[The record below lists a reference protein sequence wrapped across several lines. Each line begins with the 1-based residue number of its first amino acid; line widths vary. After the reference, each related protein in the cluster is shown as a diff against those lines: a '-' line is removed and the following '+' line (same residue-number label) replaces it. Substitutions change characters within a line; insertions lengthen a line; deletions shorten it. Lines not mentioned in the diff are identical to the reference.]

1 MRVQEAHMQT
11 ELYTAKE
18 LAMMFDIHRG
28 TIRNY
33 VWRGILPPPVGKG
46 RGARYDYRHVY
57 ILQEM
62 DRERARRMKVD
73 DWVGKWKLL

>member
-1 MRVQEAHMQT
+1 MLDN
-11 ELYTAKE
+11 ELYTAQE
-18 LAMMFDIHRG
+18 LAEMFHIQRG

-33 VWRGILPPPVGKG
+33 VWKGVLPPPVGKG

-62 DRERARRMKVD
+62 QRERKNRMSME
-73 DWVGKWKLL
+73 DWRDRWKDYI